1 MLWKCVLNKEPHE
14 DGTVMMDDK
23 TETQLVYGKTSA
35 RTQLQLQ
42 HPTWQFWL
50 NLILTRVLYNKI
62 YCKQLLSS
70 HDFTKWMI

>member
-42 HPTWQFWL
+42 RPT
-50 NLILTRVLYNKI
+50 
-62 YCKQLLSS
+62 
-70 HDFTKWMI
+70 